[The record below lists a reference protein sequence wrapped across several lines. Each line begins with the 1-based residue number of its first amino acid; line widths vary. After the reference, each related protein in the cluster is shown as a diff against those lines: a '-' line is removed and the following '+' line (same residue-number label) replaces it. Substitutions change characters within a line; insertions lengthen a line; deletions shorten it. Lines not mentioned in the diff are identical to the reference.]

1 VQKLLPPAKEYPF
14 PRAARRRSSSKD
26 AALGGRRRP
35 GRSSVSR
42 PSHLSQVPQLFLKP
56 PAAPEVLRIP
66 LARPWMSTI
75 AMPRSRWART
85 PGSHNTCLRYYRFLT
100 YDRNLLCSIHKN
112 TEQHRIGAY
121 ELLRIPVPRTW
132 VNKLRKDSPG
142 STLFAAKV
150 RGQSAL
156 WPRRCARHAKPPRSA
171 RQARPALS
179 CAPPRRSLPR
189 RAWRRSARTRR
200 SSPRNRRASRSP

>member
-1 VQKLLPPAKEYPF
+1 MQKLLPPAKEYPF
-14 PRAARRRSSSKD
+14 PRGARSSSSKD

-66 LARPWMSTI
+66 LARPWMNTI

-121 ELLRIPVPRTW
+121 ELLRIPVLRTW
-132 VNKLRKDSPG
+132 VNRGLDPSVAT
-142 STLFAAKV
+142 TLQAA
-150 RGQSAL
+150 
-156 WPRRCARHAKPPRSA
+156 PTP
-171 RQARPALS
+171 ARPTPPP
-179 CAPPRRSLPR
+179 APSTRPVASGPPQPRRS
-189 RAWRRSARTRR
+189 
-200 SSPRNRRASRSP
+200 ASR